1 MISNNNQHIIK
12 KLASREFKAGKKRNR
27 VAITAIVLTTT
38 LFCSFFTI
46 GGGMIKSFE
55 MDRMR
60 MIGTTTQGAFKYLD
74 REKMESIVQAPEIKE
89 YGIDLIV
96 GEPLNAEL
104 QKRIT
109 EIHYYDENC
118 FKWSFVLPLLKGKIP
133 EKENE
138 ILVDTIV
145 LDMLGIPHVIG
156 ETVTLEYRLYGE
168 DIEKD
173 FKISGIY
180 KGDKV
185 QAASLFYVSKAF
197 TDRYIISGKDDP
209 DSIYT
214 GKYNLAVNL
223 VSKRDIGKT
232 LKDISKRYN
241 HNPEDIGINSASIWE
256 TLSLDFQT
264 TMIIILFLFIIF
276 SAGYTLIYNIFY
288 IDIIKNIRY
297 YGLLKSLGATSGQIR
312 SLIFRQVTCLSIIS
326 IPIGIVIGA
335 VLGFALIPLVLSST
349 TAANSYISL
358 NPLIFIFSA
367 MFSFT
372 TVIISSIKPLGK
384 AGKISPVEAI
394 RYNGIN
400 VKKRESNRN
409 NKPASLFLMAFRNL
423 KRSGKK
429 AFLVIISLFLSIILF
444 STIFLIIKGFDINLF
459 LQQMINSDFTIAD
472 ATFYG
477 VDFPKYNRMKD
488 ENINY
493 LESLEGIK
501 SVNWIN
507 KYSLSVEKKETGI
520 DFTPLDEEIIQM
532 GGYVSQSFIYDIYG
546 LQNRTIQELK
556 PYIVKG
562 SIDNELFN
570 SGNYIIIERY
580 FSINDIV
587 EIGDRINMPSLSGE
601 EKSYTVMA
609 ILEDIPMYL
618 RKGSFSTNE
627 IKVYLPTE
635 ELANFTESP
644 GKMISHIN
652 VNPGYVKS
660 VEKEIIKLTT
670 MNPSLDFRSRDTF
683 IKEFKSAINA
693 FLIVGY
699 SLAAIL
705 AIIALINFY
714 NLMTSNILSRKHELA
729 LLQSV
734 GMTTRQV
741 KTMLMYEGGLYTLF
755 TFILTLMPGTIITKA
770 ILMLFSSSSF
780 AFSII
785 PYLFIFPVLTLLT
798 VFTPIICLK
807 KINSLTVVERLREAV

>member
-27 VAITAIVLTTT
+27 VAITAIILTTT

-60 MIGTTTQGAFKYLD
+60 MIGTTAHGAFKYLD
-74 REKMESIVQAPEIKE
+74 REKMESIIQAPEIKE
-89 YGIDLIV
+89 YGINMIV

-118 FKWSFVLPLLKGKIP
+118 FKWSFVLPLLNGKIP

-145 LDMLGIPHVIG
+145 LDMLDIPHEIG
-156 ETVTLEYRLYGE
+156 ETVSLEYRLYGE
-168 DIEKD
+168 DIKKD

-197 TDRYIISGKDDP
+197 TDRYIIPGEEDP
-209 DSIYT
+209 DSLYT

-223 VSKRDIGKT
+223 VSKRNIGQT
-232 LKDISKRYN
+232 LKDISQRYN
-241 HNPEDIGINSASIWE
+241 HNPEDIGINSATIWE

-264 TMIIILFLFIIF
+264 TVIIILFLFIIF
-276 SAGYTLIYNIFY
+276 SAGYTLIFNIFY
-288 IDIIKNIRY
+288 IDIIRNIRY
-297 YGLLKSLGATSGQIR
+297 YGLLKSLGATSRQIK
-312 SLIFRQVTCLSIIS
+312 SLIFRQVSYLSIIS

-335 VLGFALIPLVLSST
+335 VLGIILIPLVLSST
-349 TAANSYISL
+349 IAANSYISL

-367 MFSFT
+367 LFSFA
-372 TVIISSIKPLGK
+372 TVIISCIKPMCK

-394 RYNGIN
+394 RYNGMKI
-400 VKKRESNRN
+400 KKRESKRK
-409 NKPASLFLMAFRNL
+409 NKPAGLLLMAFRNF
-423 KRSGKK
+423 KRSEKK
-429 AFLVIISLFLSIILF
+429 ALLVITSLFLSITLF
-444 STIFLIIKGFDINLF
+444 NSTFLFIKGFDINRF
-459 LQQMINSDFTIAD
+459 LQRMINSDFTMAD
-472 ATFYG
+472 VTFYNHSY
-477 VDFPKYNRMKD
+477 PKYNRIQN

-507 KYSLSVEKKETGI
+507 KCSISVEKRETGL
-520 DFTPLDEEIIQM
+520 DFSTLDEEMRQIGDYI
-532 GGYVSQSFIYDIYG
+532 SQPFIYDIYG
-546 LQNRTIQELK
+546 LQNPTIRELE
-556 PYIVKG
+556 PYIIKG
-562 SIDNELFN
+562 IFDNDLFI
-570 SGNYIIIERY
+570 SGDFAIIERLSLVGD
-580 FSINDIV
+580 FVD
-587 EIGDRINMPSLSGE
+587 IGDKINIPSLYGE
-601 EKSYTVMA
+601 EKSYTIMA
-609 ILEDIPMYL
+609 ILDEIPVYL
-618 RKGSFSTNE
+618 SEGFSYYYG
-627 IKVYLPTE
+627 IKVYLPID
-635 ELANFTESP
+635 ELEKVVKTPDNLIA
-644 GKMISHIN
+644 H
-652 VNPGYVKS
+652 VDVDPGYIDGVDNAIQKVTS
-660 VEKEIIKLTT
+660 L
-670 MNPSLDFRSRDTF
+670 NPSLDYRSRDML
-683 IKEFKSAINA
+683 IKEYETSNKTMS
-693 FLIVGY
+693 IVGY
-699 SLAAIL
+699 SLASIL

-734 GMTTRQV
+734 GMTTKQV
-741 KTMLMYEGGLYTLF
+741 KTMLIYEGGLYTLF
-755 TFILTLMPGTIITKA
+755 TFFLTIIPGTIITKA

-798 VFTPIICLK
+798 VIIPIICFK
-807 KINSLTVVERLREAV
+807 KINFLTVVERLREAV